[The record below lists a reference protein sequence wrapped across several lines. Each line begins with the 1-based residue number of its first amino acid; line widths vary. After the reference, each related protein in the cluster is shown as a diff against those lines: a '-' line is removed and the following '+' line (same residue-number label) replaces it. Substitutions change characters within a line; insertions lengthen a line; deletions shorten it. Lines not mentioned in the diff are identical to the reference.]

1 MKFTVTAGN
10 PTPEELLAL
19 QAVLANH
26 KLPTQCKAC
35 CNHTDHFDCTIVASK
50 DIKSAKEIYVEDSG
64 DYKMHGTECL

>member
-26 KLPTQCKAC
+26 KAIEIKAVIKRSIFSLPRLRQPPPRQMTFGARK
-35 CNHTDHFDCTIVASK
+35 HR
-50 DIKSAKEIYVEDSG
+50 
-64 DYKMHGTECL
+64 

>member
-26 KLPTQCKAC
+26 KS
-35 CNHTDHFDCTIVASK
+35 V
-50 DIKSAKEIYVEDSG
+50 DIKPVIKRSIFALPQLRQPMPRQITFGARKH
-64 DYKMHGTECL
+64 K